1 MRGKRIGLAAC
12 CLAAVLWLGMNGQ
25 QVYAYEMGERLGMIT
40 GVDANGEIVFVAPAA
55 VISGTNVP
63 AYVWASADEFQI
75 TGNLEDVAGFVL
87 FTAESKYLAELILD
101 DDELLLPED
110 WGYLEWIVS
119 DTAAE
124 EDSLVR
130 PIYDPYQGQSAE
142 LLYVDH
148 NMDSYTRMVVITDM
162 YVDDMG
168 YPLLEVDGMPGT
180 ETDIAYPAVILDGD
194 GDYLAYVISRDIVF
208 SLADEDIFYAS
219 STETGS
225 GEEISGTGITEPGN
239 TGSGGSSGSQGTG
252 SSSGNAGAG
261 SDSGVTGTGNTGSGG
276 SSGDEGTGGGSG
288 GSYGSSGTG
297 SGGGSGSSGG
307 LIGGII
313 IGVIAATGV
322 TFFIMKKKKSSSVSG
337 FPQGTSQV
345 SQDMSG
351 GGQSAFGS
359 WQNNPGSGQ
368 SASGGW
374 QNNPGNGQGASGS
387 WQDTSGGGQGASGG
401 WQNASGNAQGG
412 FQPNGLRLICVGG
425 ILNGKVYSIGEQEI
439 TFGRDS
445 ASTVRFPADA
455 EGVSR
460 VHGKLFKSNG
470 TLMLMDCGSSY
481 GTYMKS
487 GKLSPMQPVPVRAGD
502 IFYIGEKENCFK
514 IQ

>member
-12 CLAAVLWLGMNGQ
+12 CMAAVLWLGMNGQ

-168 YPLLEVDGMPGT
+168 YPLLEVDGMPGA
-180 ETDIAYPAVILDGD
+180 ETDIAYPAVILD

-276 SSGDEGTGGGSG
+276 SSSDEGTGGGSG

-307 LIGGII
+307 LIGGIV

-322 TFFIMKKKKSSSVSG
+322 AFFIMKKKKSSSVSE

-351 GGQSAFGS
+351 GGQSAFG
-359 WQNNPGSGQ
+359 
-368 SASGGW
+368 GW
-374 QNNPGNGQGASGS
+374 QN
-387 WQDTSGGGQGASGG
+387 TSGGGQGASGG
-401 WQNASGNAQGG
+401 WQNTSDNVQGG
-412 FQPNGLRLICVGG
+412 FQPNGLRLVCVGG
-425 ILNGKVYSIGEQEI
+425 ILNGKVYPIGEQEI

-460 VHGKLFKSNG
+460 VHGKLFKSSG

-487 GKLSPMQPVPVRAGD
+487 GKLLPMQPVPVRAGD
-502 IFYIGEKENCFK
+502 VFYIGEKENCFK

>member
-12 CLAAVLWLGMNGQ
+12 GLAAVLWLGTSVQ

-75 TGNLEDVAGFVL
+75 TGNLEDVAGFIL
-87 FTAESKYLAELILD
+87 FSAENKYLAELISD

-194 GDYLAYVISRDIVF
+194 GDYLAYVMSQDIIF
-208 SLADEDIFYAS
+208 SLADEEIFYAS

-225 GEEISGTGITEPGN
+225 GEEISGAGITEPGN
-239 TGSGGSSGSQGTG
+239 TGSGGSSGSQGAG

-276 SSGDEGTGGGSG
+276 PSSDEGTGGGSS
-288 GSYGSSGTG
+288 GSYDSSGTG
-297 SGGGSGSSGG
+297 SGGSSGGGSGSSGG

-322 TFFIMKKKKSSSVSG
+322 AFFIMKKRKSSSASE
-337 FPQGTSQV
+337 FPPGISQV

-351 GGQSAFGS
+351 G
-359 WQNNPGSGQ
+359 WQ

-374 QNNPGNGQGASGS
+374 QNNPGSGQNASGG

-401 WQNASGNAQGG
+401 WQNTSGNVQGG
-412 FQPNGLRLICVGG
+412 FQSNGLQLVCVGG
-425 ILNGKVYSIGEQEI
+425 SLNGKVYPIGEQEI

-460 VHGKLFKSNG
+460 VHGKLFKSSG

-487 GKLSPMQPVPVRAGD
+487 GKLLPMQPVPVRAGD
-502 IFYIGEKENCFK
+502 VFYIGEKENCFK

>member
-12 CLAAVLWLGMNGQ
+12 CMAAVLWLGMNGQ

-168 YPLLEVDGMPGT
+168 YPLLEVDGMPGA
-180 ETDIAYPAVILDGD
+180 ETDIAYPAVILD

-276 SSGDEGTGGGSG
+276 SSSDEGTGGGSG

-307 LIGGII
+307 LIGGIV

-322 TFFIMKKKKSSSVSG
+322 AFFIMKKKKSSSVSE

-351 GGQSAFGS
+351 GGQSAFGG
-359 WQNNPGSGQ
+359 WQNTSGSGQ
-368 SASGGW
+368 NASGGW
-374 QNNPGNGQGASGS
+374 QN
-387 WQDTSGGGQGASGG
+387 TSD
-401 WQNASGNAQGG
+401 NVQGG
-412 FQPNGLRLICVGG
+412 FQPNGLRLVCVGG
-425 ILNGKVYSIGEQEI
+425 ILNGKVYPIGEQEI

-460 VHGKLFKSNG
+460 VHGKLFKSSG

-487 GKLSPMQPVPVRAGD
+487 GKLLPMQPVPVRAGD
-502 IFYIGEKENCFK
+502 VFYIGEKENCFK